1 MCKSAESNPVGI
13 NFGIYICMCTF
24 ILQSRRSKTNA
35 EARVITLALC
45 INYVLTWWPGQ
56 ERPAHLELKCSNTT
70 LVCTFKCNTANKQC
84 LLWFLPSLWQALT
97 IGQRLVQIPMT
108 GFPHIFDF
116 NMYVQYAAEVPA
128 VLSCQRLH
136 FLCATAVRNW
146 VFHAWPMFC
155 CRYWVLI
162 ESWEAHIENTHTA
175 ALFMCLCCC
184 QIPGLVSLK
193 RHSAVVFV
201 GIDTLDDIR
210 NNSYNELFVAG
221 GCIVSDELVL
231 SPDCITH
238 GRSENQKAAM

>member
-1 MCKSAESNPVGI
+1 MYVYKSI
-13 NFGIYICMCTF
+13 CTF

-155 CRYWVLI
+155 CRYWVMR
-162 ESWEAHIENTHTA
+162 SPHWKHTYSS
-175 ALFMCLCCC
+175 F
-184 QIPGLVSLK
+184 VY
-193 RHSAVVFV
+193 VFV
-201 GIDTLDDIR
+201 LLSDPRAGVSEATLRCGVCGNWYAGWHQEQQLQWAVCSRRLHRIR
-210 NNSYNELFVAG
+210 RAG
-221 GCIVSDELVL
+221 PQSRLHH
-231 SPDCITH
+231 S
-238 GRSENQKAAM
+238 R